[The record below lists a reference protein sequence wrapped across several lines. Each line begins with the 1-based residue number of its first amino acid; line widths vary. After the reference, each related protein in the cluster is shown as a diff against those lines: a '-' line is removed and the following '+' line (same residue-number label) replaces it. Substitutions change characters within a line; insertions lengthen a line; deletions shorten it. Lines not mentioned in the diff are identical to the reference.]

1 MQGWGITNTDDGEVT
16 EYGSTIAVRDTVDR
30 IADTSTSMYWTAPQA
45 YLGNRVRYRNWLG
58 LTKSVLG
65 IYIKEQIR

>member
-30 IADTSTSMYWTAPQA
+30 ISDTSTSMYWTAPQS
-45 YLGNRVRYRNWLG
+45 YLGNRVRDRG
-58 LTKSVLG
+58 
-65 IYIKEQIR
+65 